1 MVCYRTVWYGLL
13 SKDKLHGMIWY
24 SMVWSVWYE
33 MTNGQ
38 QLICHLHTSAR
49 HLHIFRRPEKPFH
62 GTNPH
67 PVFAWCTKIITFSSE
82 SALPGILLICQRLHI
97 PSKWARTTMLYIHS
111 QMKKWCGIISG
122 ITSKGRRVMFKGTF
136 ASQLFLR
143 LALGYT
149 WSDKGWSMLENKELI
164 LLFTVCCLVPY
175 LPFLYLISIGGL
187 IPINHSR
194 REPLNRLQ

>member
-1 MVCYRTVWYGLL
+1 MVQYGMVCLIWNDKWSAADLSFAHQRASSPYLQTARKTISWNQSSSYVCLL
-13 SKDKLHGMIWY
+13 YQNH
-24 SMVWSVWYE
+24 
-33 MTNGQ
+33 N
-38 QLICHLHTSAR
+38 
-49 HLHIFRRPEKPFH
+49 FF
-62 GTNPH
+62 
-67 PVFAWCTKIITFSSE
+67 SE
-82 SALPGILLICQRLHI
+82 SALGFSWSVKGWSMLGNKQHI
-97 PSKWARTTMLYIHS
+97 PPKWARTTMLYIHS